1 MARIGVLVPSSNTAL
16 EPLVQA
22 MLAGLPD
29 VSAHFSRL
37 PVTRIDLSPS
47 GLAQFDVRPVVEAS
61 RLLADALVDVVCW
74 NGTSSGW
81 LGFDTDRHLA
91 EAVTAE
97 TGIPFVTSVLALNEA
112 MERAGASSFGLVTP
126 YTSDVQ
132 EKIVENYA
140 RAGIECTAERH
151 LGISRNFDFA
161 TVPSAELERLIGEV
175 AASRPAAI
183 TTFCTN
189 LKAAHLAATLE
200 AKLEIPL
207 YDSVS
212 TGVWKSLSV
221 AGVDP
226 ARVSGWGSL
235 FRL

>member
-1 MARIGVLVPSSNTAL
+1 
-16 EPLVQA
+16 

-47 GLAQFDVRPVVEAS
+47 GLAQFNVRPVVEAS
-61 RLLADALVDVVCW
+61 KLLADALVDVVCW

-81 LGFDTDRHLA
+81 LGFGTDRRLA

-112 MERAGASSFGLVTP
+112 MEKAGASSFGLVTP

-140 RAGIECTAERH
+140 RAGIECKAERH
-151 LGISRNFDFA
+151 IGISRNFDFA
-161 TVPSAELERLIGEV
+161 TVPSADLERLVGEV
-175 AASRPAAI
+175 AESRPAAI

-189 LKAAHLAATLE
+189 LKAAHLAERLE
-200 AKLEIPL
+200 AELDIPL

-226 ARVSGWGSL
+226 ARVAGWGSL

>member
-1 MARIGVLVPSSNTAL
+1 MARIGILVPSSNTAL

-22 MLAGLPD
+22 MLAGLAD

-47 GLAQFDVRPVVEAS
+47 GVAQFNAQPVVDAS
-61 RLLADALVDVVCW
+61 KLLADALVDVICW

-81 LGFDTDRHLA
+81 LGFDTDRRLA

-112 MERAGASSFGLVTP
+112 MEKAGISDFGLVTP
-126 YTSDVQ
+126 YTGDVQ

-140 RAGIECTAERH
+140 RAGFECRAERH
-151 LGISRNFDFA
+151 IGITRNFDFA
-161 TVPSAELERLIGEV
+161 TVPSADLERLVGEV
-175 AASRPAAI
+175 AASRPAMI

-189 LKAAHLAATLE
+189 LKAAHLAENLE
-200 AKLEIPL
+200 AAHGIPL

-221 AGVDP
+221 AGVDA
-226 ARVSGWGSL
+226 ARVTGWGSL